1 MAAGPEVP
9 GMALT
14 AEEQRL
20 WRELAAE
27 LGHDRRLA
35 AHAVGFGAII
45 RLRRNMALARTG
57 AAIPPLIW
65 MPAIVGGCLGLGLL
79 VAGALGRSS
88 VLSTAGTAAVVII
101 LILAGTAMLVIG
113 IAGCRNVPGGNVTVR
128 DVTGGDVSD
137 GDVSDGD
144 DRA

>member
-1 MAAGPEVP
+1 
-9 GMALT
+9 MALT

-79 VAGALGRSS
+79 VAGALDRSS
-88 VLSTAGTAAVVII
+88 ELSTAGTTAVVAV

-113 IAGCRNVPGGNVTVR
+113 IAGCRNVPGGNVGRGNVMGR
-128 DVTGGDVSD
+128 N
-137 GDVSDGD
+137 VSDGD
-144 DRA
+144 DRGGF